1 MSSLD
6 LKPQHSYR
14 LVRRCEIR
22 CSFLQRCKNEPKRSR
37 LRRIRPKARADLTAQ
52 PRRILQDRTGL
63 NQRAR
68 NRPFGNLRAYVL
80 DGDGPSRIDGSLSSR
95 MPSFRHPSCC
105 CHVRTSRLSLREDGR
120 RKGTGRNIG
129 ERRHQFQEQF
139 PGCMSLRRQGHGWWK
154 PQMLEATDFSVPCR

>member
-52 PRRILQDRTGL
+52 PRRILQGRTGL

-80 DGDGPSRIDGSLSSR
+80 DGDGPRRIDGSLSSR

-120 RKGTGRNIG
+120 RKGIIY
-129 ERRHQFQEQF
+129 QFQAGF
-139 PGCMSLRRQGHGWWK
+139 SGCMSLRRPGHGWWK